1 MSCPDVASVGVLEL
15 ALEDLVVVAGLGQLG
30 KGIVEGQVDDLKRK
44 KIVSTKNPF
53 SQTNKWPIL

>member
-15 ALEDLVVVAGLGQLG
+15 ALEDLVEVAGLGQLG
-30 KGIVEGQVDDLKRK
+30 EGIVEGQVNDLKR

>member
-30 KGIVEGQVDDLKRK
+30 EGIVEGQVNDLKRK
-44 KIVSTKNPF
+44 KN
-53 SQTNKWPIL
+53 

>member
-30 KGIVEGQVDDLKRK
+30 EGIVEGQVNDLKRK
-44 KIVSTKNPF
+44 KNCLNQKSFLSN
-53 SQTNKWPIL
+53 